1 VGGRVLRSSWLP
13 IAVVG
18 VVWFAVL
25 NREIDLL
32 DVVRWVAYVLSVA
45 VPGVFCWRLLLRH
58 LHVAEGARPTW
69 LEDLSLGTIFGFGLQ
84 LPFFL
89 LGVAVGRPLLV
100 LALPVIV
107 LAMSVSAFGRRVW
120 TLPTARADP
129 AVAWSLATVIGYGLF
144 WLVSK
149 RFAHRPLSL
158 EPHEVP
164 AVDET
169 FHLALISDI
178 ANRFPPQIPFLLDTR
193 LDYHW
198 FVHAQVATA
207 RTVTGI
213 DAVVLLQQL
222 MPTLVLVL
230 AILGLASV
238 AQRLT
243 GRPLAAAVAPALL
256 IVGAFH
262 LNGPHYSVSSF
273 TEPYLMNR
281 FVTSPSQSYGVMMS
295 MPAVMLLLE
304 VLRPQRRVPRLTWL
318 VLAATLLALA
328 GSKATFLP
336 IFTAA
341 AVALWL
347 IELAR
352 QRRIDRTV
360 TAVVAL
366 LIAATVFAQLV
377 IFGGRTGS
385 LAVSPLETADAALL
399 SQEIEPTAYGAVVVT
414 LAMLTGWLLYGA
426 GAVGLVRSGRWRD
439 PRAVW
444 LLVAIAAGMT
454 VAFVFYRSGQSQL
467 WFARSVAEL
476 VALLS
481 AWGLSLLLPDPLPRR
496 RALQMLGV
504 AAMAGLAAF
513 AVSSWVETTKPV
525 AELAT
530 HGTLLATVLTPLVVV
545 LVFMVVRRLV
555 GGSRRPPGVV
565 LLAVLLGLAL
575 SNVCA
580 VVADAITDYPRPP
593 ATSSMFR
600 EGGVEAARVI
610 ERRSTPDAIVA
621 TNAHCKDPGRR
632 QCDNRHFW
640 ISAYTERRIVIEG
653 WGYTAP
659 TNANYERGVRNAFI
673 PAPYPERLEINN
685 AAFRQPS
692 AETVGRL
699 ADTYGVRWLFVD
711 KAHHVRMQRLK
722 ALPDVV
728 KPVFEDAN
736 YAVFKVLG
744 SSG

>member
-1 VGGRVLRSSWLP
+1 MGDRVLRSSWLP
-13 IAVVG
+13 GVVVG

-25 NREIDLL
+25 TREIDVL
-32 DVVRWVAYVLSVA
+32 DLVRWVAYLLSVA

-58 LHVAEGARPTW
+58 LHVAESVRPTW
-69 LEDLSLGTIFGFGLQ
+69 PEDASLGMIFGFGLQ

-100 LALPVIV
+100 LALPVAV
-107 LAMSVSAFGRRVW
+107 LAISASRFGRRVW
-120 TLPTARADP
+120 ALPMARVHP
-129 AVAWSLATVIGYGLF
+129 AVAWSLATVIGYGLL

-169 FHLALISDI
+169 FHLALVADI

-213 DAVVLLQQL
+213 DDVVLFQQL
-222 MPTLVLVL
+222 MPTLVLTL
-230 AILGLASV
+230 AILGLGAV

-243 GRPLAAAVAPALL
+243 GRPLVAAVAPALL
-256 IVGAFH
+256 VIGAFH
-262 LNGPHYSVSSF
+262 LNGPHYSVSTF

-304 VLRPQRRVPRLTWL
+304 VLRPQRRAPRLTWL
-318 VLAATLLALA
+318 ALAASLLALA

-347 IELAR
+347 IELVR

-366 LIAATVFAQLV
+366 LVAATAFAQLV

-385 LAVSPLETADAALL
+385 LALDPFETADAALL
-399 SQEIEPTAYGAVVVT
+399 SQEIEPTTFGVVVVT
-414 LAMLTGWLLYGA
+414 LAMLTGWLLYGV

-439 PRAVW
+439 PRALW
-444 LLVAIAAGMT
+444 LLVAIAAGIT

-476 VALLS
+476 VALTS
-481 AWGLSLLLPDPLPRR
+481 AWGLSLLLTNPMPRR
-496 RALQMLGV
+496 RALQLLGV
-504 AAMAGLAAF
+504 AAAAGLATF
-513 AVSSWVETTKPV
+513 AVSSWIETTKPV
-525 AELAT
+525 REAAT
-530 HGTLLATVLTPLVVV
+530 PGTLLASVLAPPAIV
-545 LVFMVVRRLV
+545 LVFLVARRIV
-555 GGSRRPPGVV
+555 AQSRRPSRTV
-565 LLAVLLGLAL
+565 LLAILLGLAL

-580 VVADAITDYPRPP
+580 VIVDALTDYPRP
-593 ATSSMFR
+593 AASSRLFA

-610 ERRSTPDAIVA
+610 ERRSSPDAIVA
-621 TNAHCKDPGRR
+621 TNAHCKTPGRR
-632 QCDNRHFW
+632 PCDNRHFW
-640 ISAYTERRIVIEG
+640 ISAYTERRVVIEG

-659 TNANYERGVRNAFI
+659 TNANYEIGRPNSQI

-685 AAFRQPS
+685 AVFRQPS

-711 KAHHVRMQRLK
+711 KRYHVRMQRLK

-728 KPVFEDAN
+728 TPVFENAH

-744 SSG
+744 RPG